1 MLEHRLMSNTLLQQY
16 GPWALIA
23 GGSEGIGLCFAREL
37 AAAGINL
44 VLLARRMEPL
54 EAAKLQVLKEF
65 PVEVRIHSL
74 DLTSQDLEEQLIK
87 VTNGLDIGLLI
98 YNAGAIHGAGLFLD
112 EPLEKTRKLV
122 QLNCLGPA
130 IFSHH
135 LGNAMRQRG
144 RGGILLMSSL
154 SGLTGG
160 AYIAAYAATKA
171 FDIVLAESLWAEL
184 APCGVHVLSLV
195 AGATDTPA
203 MTASGIRF
211 EAGHAMDPMT
221 VAMEGLAQLPHGPL
235 HVAGDN
241 NRLGATILRGED
253 RRQSVALMSAG
264 SAGLYGLPV
273 PGLPETGAL

>member
-1 MLEHRLMSNTLLQQY
+1 MSNTLLQQY

-23 GGSEGIGLCFAREL
+23 GGSEGIGLCFARQL
-37 AAAGINL
+37 AEAGLNL
-44 VLLARRMEPL
+44 MLLARRPEPL
-54 EAAKLQVLKEF
+54 QAAQEQLCRDF
-65 PVEVRIHSL
+65 SVEVRTHTM
-74 DLTSQDLEEQLIK
+74 DLTAADLEEQLES
-87 VTNGLDIGLLI
+87 VTEGIDIGLLI

-112 EPLEKTRKLV
+112 EPLQKTRSLI

-135 LGNAMRQRG
+135 LGNRMRQRG

-171 FDIVLAESLWAEL
+171 FDIILAESLWAEL
-184 APCGVHVLSLV
+184 KPFGVHVLGLV

-203 MTASGIRF
+203 MAASGIDF
-211 EAGHAMDPMT
+211 EVGHTMDPAV
-221 VAMEGLAQLPHGPL
+221 VANEGLTQLPHGPL
-235 HVAGDN
+235 RIAGAQ
-241 NRLGATILRGED
+241 NRLGAAILRGED

-264 SAGLYGLPV
+264 TAGLYHLPV
-273 PGLPETGAL
+273 PDLSTTDMA